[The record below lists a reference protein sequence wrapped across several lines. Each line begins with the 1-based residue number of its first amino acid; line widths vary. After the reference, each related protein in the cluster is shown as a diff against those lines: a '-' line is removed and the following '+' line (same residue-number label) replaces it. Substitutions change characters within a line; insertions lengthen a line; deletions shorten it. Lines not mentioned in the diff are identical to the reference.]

1 MDIYIGGIYTCQHLP
16 MSIGLC
22 LWLSDWKN
30 INLHLWGHFS
40 GHKPFFKGAFP
51 TVEEYALFTL
61 EWQHGIDPSVS

>member
-1 MDIYIGGIYTCQHLP
+1 
-16 MSIGLC
+16 MSASAYEYRIMFVIV
-22 LWLSDWKN
+22 WLKKN